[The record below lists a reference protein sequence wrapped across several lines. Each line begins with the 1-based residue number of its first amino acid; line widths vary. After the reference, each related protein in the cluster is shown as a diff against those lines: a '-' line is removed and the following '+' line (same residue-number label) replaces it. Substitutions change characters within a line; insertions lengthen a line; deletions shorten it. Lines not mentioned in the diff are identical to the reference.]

1 MHRSRRNS
9 TLNVNDLTCFRTE
22 IIELYK
28 KFEDDLTSVGRR
40 FGFEI
45 NMWYSPSKIP
55 QPNFKVGRI
64 VVDMDKLYSNH
75 DFKELINEN
84 YLSPTT
90 KYVEKENAREHS
102 DASETVLESFPNVD
116 LLEKKIAIRQQR
128 STVPRNASFDFKQ
141 NDSDMR
147 VKHSKT
153 GRRNG
158 R

>member
-1 MHRSRRNS
+1 M
-9 TLNVNDLTCFRTE
+9 NVNDLTCFRTE
-22 IIELYK
+22 VIELYK
-28 KFEDDLTSVGRR
+28 KFEDDLISVSRR

-84 YLSPTT
+84 YLLPTA
-90 KYVEKENAREHS
+90 KYVENENAREHPNP
-102 DASETVLESFPNVD
+102 SETVLESFPDVD
-116 LLEKKIAIRQQR
+116 LLKKNIAFRQQR
-128 STVPRNASFDFKQ
+128 TAVPKNASFDFKQ

-147 VKHSKT
+147 IKHSKT

>member
-1 MHRSRRNS
+1 MHRLRNNS
-9 TLNVNDLTCFRTE
+9 SLNVDNLTRFRTE
-22 IIELYK
+22 VIELYK
-28 KFEDDLTSVGRR
+28 KFEDDLTSAGRR

-64 VVDMDKLYSNH
+64 FVDMDKLYSNH

-84 YLSPTT
+84 CLFSTVNYI
-90 KYVEKENAREHS
+90 EKNKAS
-102 DASETVLESFPNVD
+102 DNSNQSETVLESFPNVD
-116 LLEKKIAIRQQR
+116 LLEKKIAFRKQR
-128 STVPRNASFDFKQ
+128 SAVSENALFDFKQ

-147 VKHSKT
+147 IKRLKT

-158 R
+158 H